1 VKNKI
6 LTLIVNFNETKSF
19 LVLNHLINWVRL
31 VGFHLVI
38 LIFKL
43 AHIADPL
50 QLREDALAGTGPRL
64 NPLTTVSDFALI
76 YSLFSFLFHINF
88 E

>member
-1 VKNKI
+1 MKNKI

-19 LVLNHLINWVRL
+19 LMLNHLINWVRL

-50 QLREDALAGTGPRL
+50 QLRKDALAGTGPRL
-64 NPLTTVSDFALI
+64 NPFTTVADFALI
-76 YSLFSFLFHINF
+76 YSFFSFLFHIYF